1 LSPARRRGTL
11 DDVTAPLT
19 EARIREVLAR
29 LPQALTDTDGG
40 TDDARAPRR
49 PALRIASRR
58 RPDEVRAS
66 GARRDPTDL
75 LAVVAPEL
83 AADVAAM
90 GEPVDGVLRDVR
102 RVFELWAIVRGGG
115 IAVVRERLASGPAAL
130 AALTSG
136 GALVPDLAAG
146 IGALL
151 PAMAARSRALLARL
165 DAFSADEEAAV
176 RDCADAIAAAVS
188 AVVPRRPPVP
198 DA

>member
-1 LSPARRRGTL
+1 M
-11 DDVTAPLT
+11 TAPLT

-29 LPQALTDTDGG
+29 LPQALAATDGHAG
-40 TDDARAPRR
+40 TADRAAKR

-58 RPDEVRAS
+58 RADELPPAD
-66 GARRDPTDL
+66 AHRDPTDL

-90 GEPVDGVLRDVR
+90 GEPADAVLRDVR

-115 IAVVRERLASGPAAL
+115 IAAVRERFAAGPAAL

-165 DAFSADEEAAV
+165 DAFTPDEEAAV
-176 RDCADAIAAAVS
+176 RGCADAIAAAVS
-188 AVVPRRPPVP
+188 AVAPRRPPAP

>member
-1 LSPARRRGTL
+1 
-11 DDVTAPLT
+11 VTAPLT

-29 LPQALTDTDGG
+29 LPEALAQTDGR
-40 TDDARAPRR
+40 TTRR
-49 PALRIASRR
+49 PALRLASSRR
-58 RPDEVRAS
+58 ADELRAP
-66 GARRDPTDL
+66 ATPRDPTDL

-83 AADVAAM
+83 AADVDAL
-90 GEPVDGVLRDVR
+90 GESSDAILRDLR

-115 IAVVRERLASGPAAL
+115 LAAVRERFAAGPAAL

-165 DAFSADEEAAV
+165 DAFTPDEEAAV
-176 RDCADAIAAAVS
+176 RGCADAIAAALSMV
-188 AVVPRRPPVP
+188 APRRPPEP
-198 DA
+198 GA

>member
-1 LSPARRRGTL
+1 M
-11 DDVTAPLT
+11 TAPLT

-29 LPQALTDTDGG
+29 LPQALAQTDG
-40 TDDARAPRR
+40 RAGQR
-49 PALRIASRR
+49 PPLRIASSRR
-58 RPDEVRAS
+58 APVRGE
-66 GARRDPTDL
+66 GAGTPAVHREPTDL

-90 GEPVDGVLRDVR
+90 GEPADGVLRDVR

-115 IAVVRERLASGPAAL
+115 IAAVRERFAAGPAAL

-136 GALVPDLAAG
+136 GALVPDLAEG

-165 DAFSADEEAAV
+165 DAFSAEEEAAV
-176 RDCADAIAAAVS
+176 RSCADAIAAAVS
-188 AVVPRRPPVP
+188 AVAPRRPPAP

>member
-1 LSPARRRGTL
+1 M
-11 DDVTAPLT
+11 TAPLT

-29 LPQALTDTDGG
+29 LPQALAETDGRAG
-40 TDDARAPRR
+40 DAAGDAAGARKR
-49 PALRIASRR
+49 PALRVASRR
-58 RPDEVRAS
+58 RPDELRARD
-66 GARRDPTDL
+66 ARRDPADL

-90 GEPVDGVLRDVR
+90 GEPADGVLRDVR

-115 IAVVRERLASGPAAL
+115 IAAVRERLASGPAAL

-165 DAFSADEEAAV
+165 DAFSPEEEAAV
-176 RDCADAIAAAVS
+176 RGCADVIAAAVS
-188 AVVPRRPPVP
+188 VVTPRRPPAP